1 MESKF
6 NDIQAYL
13 TNIISLDE
21 YTSKNS
27 VHKVK
32 KDQLYRKEV
41 PFLFLETLF
50 EDLFDIKLDETI
62 EYHFSKTTLTN
73 RNAQQILHKHL
84 DELKSYYIQCK
95 HKLYLENLNE
105 KKMITL
111 LRQLL
116 RTHEYELKTREKYD
130 NGKKFLLYTICKK
143 KIKLLKKINS
153 FMNFD

>member
-1 MESKF
+1 MEPKF
-6 NDIQAYL
+6 NDIEAYL

-27 VHKVK
+27 INKVK
-32 KDQLYRKEV
+32 KDQLFRKEV

-50 EDLFDIKLDETI
+50 QDLFEIKLDDTI
-62 EYHFSKTTLTN
+62 EYHFSKTTLIK
-73 RNAQQILHKHL
+73 RNAHEIINKYL

-95 HKLYLENLNE
+95 HKLYLENLTE
-105 KKMITL
+105 KKTITL

-116 RTHEYELKTREKYD
+116 RTHDYELKTKEKYD
-130 NGKKFLLYTICKK
+130 NGKKFLLYTISKK

>member
-27 VHKVK
+27 VNKVK

-50 EDLFDIKLDETI
+50 EDLFDIKLDEII

-73 RNAQQILHKHL
+73 RNAHQIIQKHIE
-84 DELKSYYIQCK
+84 ELKSYYIQCK

-116 RTHEYELKTREKYD
+116 RTHDYELKTKEKYD
-130 NGKKFLLYTICKK
+130 NGKKFLLYTITKK